1 MKTKWIGGLLVVTTA
16 TATWLVARHFP
27 ERSAVPAPS
36 PIVDAASVVLAPA
49 PKPRFV
55 GQIEQIE
62 DPGLHWEQRI
72 QAVRALPGKLGDAS
86 VDRLFEFLKQP
97 PASGQENWYLVCNEI
112 MEVMRKRNLA
122 PGLYTR
128 KHLELIQSANS
139 DPMIRDY
146 AAQHLAQWISGID
159 PQAREVDAQVAK
171 DAFTSLC
178 EEAGKPTNA
187 QLTLT
192 GTTLNALTDA
202 VLNGGEAMRDRKEEV
217 ARLALDVLQ
226 NRHAEASAVNR
237 ATALQAAARLN
248 APGLNEICRQL
259 AADSTAPAD
268 VRLSSIAALGQVGSA
283 EDIAFLRAYTQDPAF
298 KFAASAA
305 VTRLEQASLPLP
317 ADPFPFLPE

>member
-16 TATWLVARHFP
+16 TATWLIVRNLP
-27 ERSAVPAPS
+27 ERSAVPASPMANATAPAAPS
-36 PIVDAASVVLAPA
+36 PVQ
-49 PKPRFV
+49 KNRFV

-62 DPGLHWEQRI
+62 DPGLHWEQRV
-72 QAVRALPGKLGDAS
+72 QAVRSLPGKLGDAS

-97 PASGQENWYLVCNEI
+97 PAAGQENWYLVCNEI

-128 KHLELIQSANS
+128 KHLELIQSGAS

-159 PQAREVDAQVAK
+159 ANAREANPDVAMG
-171 DAFTSLC
+171 AFGEMC
-178 EEAGKPTNA
+178 AEATKPANA

-202 VLNGGEAMRDRKEEV
+202 VLNGNEAMRGRKDEV
-217 ARLALDVLQ
+217 ARLALEVLQ

-237 ATALQAAARLN
+237 ATALQAAARLD
-248 APGLNEICRQL
+248 APVLSGICREL
-259 AADSTAPAD
+259 AADTTAPVD
-268 VRLSSIAALGQVGSA
+268 VRLSSIAALGQIGGP
-283 EDIAFLRAYTQDPAF
+283 EDLALLRTYAKDETF
-298 KFAASAA
+298 KFAAAAA
-305 VTRLEQASLPLP
+305 VTRLEQAAASTPR
-317 ADPFPFLPE
+317 

>member
-16 TATWLVARHFP
+16 TATWLITRNFP
-27 ERSAVPAPS
+27 ERSAVPASPMAEAAPASPS
-36 PIVDAASVVLAPA
+36 PAQ
-49 PKPRFV
+49 KTRFV

-62 DPGLHWEQRI
+62 DPGLHWEQRV
-72 QAVRALPGKLGDAS
+72 QAVRALPGKLGEAS

-97 PASGQENWYLVCNEI
+97 PAVGQENWYLVCNEI

-122 PGLYTR
+122 PGIYTR
-128 KHLELIQSANS
+128 KHLELIQSASS

-159 PQAREVDAQVAK
+159 AQAREADGETAK
-171 DAFTSLC
+171 GAFTSLC
-178 EEAGKPTNA
+178 EEAAKPANA

-202 VLNGGEAMRDRKEEV
+202 VLNGNEAMRGRKDEV
-217 ARLALDVLQ
+217 ARVALDVLQ

-237 ATALQAAARLN
+237 ATALQAAARLD

-259 AADSTAPAD
+259 AADTTAPVD
-268 VRLSSIAALGQVGSA
+268 VRLSSIAALGQVGGP
-283 EDIAFLRAYTQDPAF
+283 EDLSLLRTYAKDETF
-298 KFAASAA
+298 KFAAAAA
-305 VTRLEQASLPLP
+305 VTRLEQASASSPPLIL
-317 ADPFPFLPE
+317 FPFSP

>member
-16 TATWLVARHFP
+16 TATWLITRHFP
-27 ERSAVPAPS
+27 ERAAVPAPG
-36 PIVDAASVVLAPA
+36 PAVDAAAMAPA
-49 PKPRFV
+49 PAKPRFV

-72 QAVRALPGKLGDAS
+72 QAVRSLPGKLGDAS

-97 PASGQENWYLVCNEI
+97 PASGQDNWYLVCNEI

-128 KHLELIQSANS
+128 KHLELIQSPVS

-159 PQAREVDAQVAK
+159 PQAREADPDIAK
-171 DAFTSLC
+171 EAFTGMC
-178 EEAGKPTNA
+178 EEAIKPANA

-202 VLNGGEAMRDRKEEV
+202 VLNGGEAIRGRKDEV
-217 ARLALDVLQ
+217 ARLALDVLE

-259 AADSTAPAD
+259 AADATVPVD
-268 VRLSSIAALGQVGSA
+268 VRLSSIAALGQVGGS
-283 EDIAFLRAYTQDPAF
+283 EDLTFLRAYTQDPAF
-298 KFAASAA
+298 KFAAAAA
-305 VTRLEQASLPLP
+305 VTRLEQASASSPR
-317 ADPFPFLPE
+317 